1 VDNIWHSVSQ
11 LEESNGEL
19 LIDGCP
25 ARDLVEKYGS
35 PLYVYSEN
43 RIRDNTRRLIQA
55 YKKYYPHFSLYYAVK
70 ANNHPAVVKIL
81 AEEGAGADCSCV
93 GELDIASL
101 VGIAANKQLFSPVF
115 PSQESLAEAL
125 SKNVLI
131 NLENIEDL
139 NHLARFGMPEF
150 LSFRVN
156 PGVGSSGSE
165 GLVFAGKD
173 AKFGIVESQVEEA
186 YAKAKELGVRH
197 FGVHMMTG
205 SNILSPPYFKE
216 IVARLLDIVGPI
228 AQKLGIQFEFIDI
241 GGSLGIP
248 YKPEQSD
255 LDIDAVAREVVET
268 FKDRLVKYEMGEPAL
283 IHEPGRYLVADAGI
297 LLTSVVSKKKTHKT
311 FIGVDAGMNTLL
323 RPALYDTY
331 HHILCANKLDAPCDK
346 EVNVVG
352 PICENTDQFAKDRLL
367 PSKLEVG
374 DLLALLDVGAYGFS
388 MSSQYNTQPRAAEV
402 LVCSGESHLIRKRET
417 LNDIL
422 KTATIPKHLSNKI
435 DKNLNLCDQ

>member
-1 VDNIWHSVSQ
+1 MKKVWHSVSQ
-11 LEESNGEL
+11 LEENNGEL
-19 LIDGCP
+19 TIDGCR
-25 ARDLVEKYGS
+25 ASDLMEKYGS

-43 RIRDNTRRLIQA
+43 RIRENTRRLIQA
-55 YKKYYPHFSLYYAVK
+55 YRKYYPHFSLYYAVK

-101 VGIAANKQLFSPVF
+101 VGIPSNKQLFSPVF

-125 SKNVLI
+125 RKNVLI
-131 NLENIEDL
+131 NLENLEDL
-139 NHLARFGMPEF
+139 DHIARFGMPEF

-165 GLVFAGKD
+165 GLVFAGQD

-186 YAKAKELGVRH
+186 YTRAKELGVRH

-248 YKPEQSD
+248 YKPEQND
-255 LDIDAVAREVVET
+255 LDIDSVAREVVKT
-268 FKDRLVKYEMGEPAL
+268 FKDRLNKYQMGEPTL
-283 IHEPGRYLVADAGI
+283 IHEPGRYLVADAGV
-297 LLTSVVSKKKTHKT
+297 LLTKVVSKKQTHKT

-331 HHILCANKLDAPCDK
+331 HHILCANKLLAPCDK
-346 EVNVVG
+346 KVNVVG
-352 PICENTDQFAKDRLL
+352 PICENTDQFAKDRPL
-367 PSKLEVG
+367 PSDLAVG

-388 MSSQYNTQPRAAEV
+388 MSSQYNTQPRAGEV
-402 LVCSGESHLIRKRET
+402 LVCSGEAHLIRKKET
-417 LNDIL
+417 LEDIL
-422 KTATIPKHLSNKI
+422 KTVSIPERLSENVDNK
-435 DKNLNLCDQ
+435 LNFCN